1 MAKKVFLAI
10 VWFCLIFETLSA
22 QEQQEQEAQ
31 EWTWNPEWDW
41 EQAEEPE
48 PEQAPQEQ
56 EQQLQELVQPEE
68 QAEEEQQEEYQE
80 REAEQAPQEQEQQQ
94 QEQEQEQKKS
104 CFTLSAGGGIFIGG
118 EIGGGISAENYR
130 YDILIKVP
138 YFGGGGF
145 LFFDAAYAEISF
157 GVWGGG
163 GNLASFV
170 NLNIGLLGRYPF
182 RINDKFS
189 VFPLLGIDYQIT
201 VSAKLKDG
209 GDILYSDFTTGEE
222 KIAGDLSA
230 LWFKFGGGLDYRI
243 TEKVYARAQALYGLR
258 AANKFETIMENR
270 YKWEGYSAKTLLGHG
285 PTVKLAVGYKF

>member
-1 MAKKVFLAI
+1 MTKKVFLAI
-10 VWFCLIFETLSA
+10 VLFCLVFETLSA
-22 QEQQEQEAQ
+22 QEQQEQEQ
-31 EWTWNPEWDW
+31 T
-41 EQAEEPE
+41 EQR
-48 PEQAPQEQ
+48 QEQ
-56 EQQLQELVQPEE
+56 ML
-68 QAEEEQQEEYQE
+68 
-80 REAEQAPQEQEQQQ
+80 Q
-94 QEQEQEQKKS
+94 QEQEREQKKS
-104 CFTLSAGGGIFIGG
+104 GFTLSAGGGIFIGG
-118 EIGGGISAENYR
+118 EIGGGVSAENYR

-157 GVWGGG
+157 GVFGGG

-170 NLNIGLLGRYPF
+170 NLNIGLLSRYPF

-209 GDILYSDFTTGEE
+209 GDMLYSDFTTGEE

-270 YKWEGYSAKTLLGHG
+270 YKWDGYSAKTLLGHG